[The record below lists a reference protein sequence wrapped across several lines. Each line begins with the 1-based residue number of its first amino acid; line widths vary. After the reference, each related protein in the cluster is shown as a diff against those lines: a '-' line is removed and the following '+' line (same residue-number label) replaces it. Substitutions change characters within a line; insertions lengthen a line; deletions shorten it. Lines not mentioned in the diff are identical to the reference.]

1 MTSPVYLGYPYQFDP
16 QGRTALA
23 DEAAHLRDLIELL
36 LFTTPGER
44 INRPGF
50 GSGLLRLVFEPA
62 AASLLAAAQATV
74 HASLQQWLG
83 DRIEVRD
90 VTVESE
96 DATIRVTVA
105 YVVRRSQALEVA
117 TFERSRP

>member
-1 MTSPVYLGYPYQFDP
+1 MTQLGYPYQFDL
-16 QGRTALA
+16 QGRTAIA
-23 DEAAHLRDLIELL
+23 DEAAHLRDLIEQV

-44 INRPGF
+44 LNRPGF

-62 AASLLAAAQATV
+62 AVALLAAAQASV

-83 DRIEVRD
+83 DRIEVRE
-90 VTVESE
+90 VTVDSD
-96 DATIRVTVA
+96 DAILRVTVS
-105 YVVRRSQALEVA
+105 YVARRSQALQVA